1 MEQRSSWNTV
11 SKKQKN
17 PQELGDVEEQGRKK
31 RKRQRS
37 PRNPE
42 RQVAWEKLHKRRG
55 EGY

>member
-17 PQELGDVEEQGRKK
+17 PQELWDVEEQRRRK
-31 RKRQRS
+31 RKRQRN

-42 RQVAWEKLHKRRG
+42 RQVAWEKLHKKLG

>member
-17 PQELGDVEEQGRKK
+17 PQELWDVEEQRRMKG
-31 RKRQRS
+31 KRQRN

-42 RQVAWEKLHKRRG
+42 RQVAWEKLHKRLG